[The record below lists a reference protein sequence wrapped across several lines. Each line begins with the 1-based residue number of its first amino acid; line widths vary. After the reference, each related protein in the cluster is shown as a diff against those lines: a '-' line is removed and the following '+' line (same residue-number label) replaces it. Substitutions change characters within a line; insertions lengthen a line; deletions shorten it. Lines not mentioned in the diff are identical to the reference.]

1 MVALAFTGR
10 AGRRR
15 DLLKAVALAPMALVL
30 RPEPAAAIDYASPGE
45 ALAAIDG
52 FEAEVAF
59 RLRALGAS
67 GSSARA
73 FTSSLV
79 RDLEAHGRARDQ
91 LRLRLGVGARSPA
104 NATVE
109 DALDLEGLRAAQE
122 KLTYAHA
129 EALPALGDPQ
139 AVHLLAGHLVDLSRH
154 LTLVGLW
161 IEAEERR
168 G

>member
-1 MVALAFTGR
+1 MAASAFTGR

-15 DLLKAVALAPMALVL
+15 DLLKAVALAPVALVL
-30 RPEPAAAIDYASPGE
+30 RPEPASANDYASAGE

-52 FEAEVAF
+52 LEAEVAF
-59 RLRALGAS
+59 RLRALGA
-67 GSSARA
+67 GVSSARA
-73 FTSSLV
+73 FTASLV

-91 LRLRLGVGARSPA
+91 LRLRLGLGGRSPA
-104 NATVE
+104 KEAVE
-109 DALDLEGLRAAQE
+109 DALDLEGLRAVQE

-129 EALPALGDPQ
+129 EALPALADAQ
-139 AVHLLAGHLVDLSRH
+139 AVQLLAGHMVDLSRH
-154 LTLVGLW
+154 LTLVVLW